1 MLAHAPSESM
11 MWCGGLHL
19 LSIPLALLSA
29 SLLGC
34 PSKRIL
40 AKRLAGVALLMSLPV
55 LVILPFL
62 PAMLGSGSVE
72 AILMMLVSPLTS
84 SLVLLRLRRWQKK

>member
-1 MLAHAPSESM
+1 MLAHAPSETM
-11 MWCGGLHL
+11 MWFGGLHL

-34 PSKRIL
+34 PDKRVL
-40 AKRLAGVALLMSLPV
+40 AKRLAGVSLLMSLPV

-72 AILMMLVSPLTS
+72 AILMLIVSPSTAA
-84 SLVLLRLRRWQKK
+84 LVLLTLRRWQKK